1 MTGHW
6 GKKIDCQSWTS
17 WRTWAIYQSLATAN
31 LLNDFNNIIWIAPN
45 LTSMQEVLLK
55 KEHQSTQILM
65 NDSRSHKESISFN
78 LSKGIMASPE
88 VRKSKSYPSIQ
99 SLASSSSGQQL
110 ASPQEFS
117 VRKILHRN
125 KEKHFVSN
133 KDISFQNLDRLF
145 KRRDHE
151 KILITVPNIPASSK
165 PVSDSC
171 FRLTGGTPF

>member
-1 MTGHW
+1 M
-6 GKKIDCQSWTS
+6 
-17 WRTWAIYQSLATAN
+17 
-31 LLNDFNNIIWIAPN
+31 
-45 LTSMQEVLLK
+45 
-55 KEHQSTQILM
+55 EHQSTQILM
-65 NDSRSHKESISFN
+65 HDSRSHKESISFN

-88 VRKSKSYPSIQ
+88 VCKSKSHPSIQ
-99 SLASSSSGQQL
+99 SLASSSSGQHL
-110 ASPQEFS
+110 ASPQERS

-133 KDISFQNLDRLF
+133 KDISFQNLDYLF

-171 FRLTGGTPF
+171 FRLPGGTSSDRRKRIISPEQGKVEVHGGLTTSGQSSPLVILPSLALGKPL